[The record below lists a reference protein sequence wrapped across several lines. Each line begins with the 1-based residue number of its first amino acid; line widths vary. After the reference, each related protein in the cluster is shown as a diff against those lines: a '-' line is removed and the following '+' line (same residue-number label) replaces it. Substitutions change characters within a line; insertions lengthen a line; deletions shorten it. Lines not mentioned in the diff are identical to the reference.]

1 MNSYGEYF
9 SFTSFG
15 ESHGKAVGGVVDG
28 VPAGTLISLD
38 VIREMLARRSGRG
51 LPGVSPRAAVEPDQV
66 EWLSGVIEEGGQ
78 LVALGTPIAFLIR
91 NQDARSQDYAWLRHS
106 FRPGHADYTYQA
118 KYGLRDYRGGGR
130 ASARETAARVAAGA
144 IAKQLLA
151 DNGIAIRTRLL
162 QVGQETDPV
171 KIEQLLQAVQ
181 AAGDSIGGIVGC
193 VIEGLPAGVGEPL
206 FGKLQARL
214 AAAMMSI
221 NGCHGFDYGFGF
233 DSLALRGSDL
243 YEKDGQPVDVLSPQA
258 MSGGISGGISDGTTV
273 RFRCLF
279 KPAATI
285 RRLYGGRHDSCI
297 AVRAVPV
304 VEAMTALTIQ
314 DFLSSE

>member
-1 MNSYGEYF
+1 
-9 SFTSFG
+9 
-15 ESHGKAVGGVVDG
+15 
-28 VPAGTLISLD
+28 
-38 VIREMLARRSGRG
+38 
-51 LPGVSPRAAVEPDQV
+51 
-66 EWLSGVIEEGGQ
+66 
-78 LVALGTPIAFLIR
+78 
-91 NQDARSQDYAWLRHS
+91 
-106 FRPGHADYTYQA
+106 
-118 KYGLRDYRGGGR
+118 
-130 ASARETAARVAAGA
+130 
-144 IAKQLLA
+144 
-151 DNGIAIRTRLL
+151 
-162 QVGQETDPV
+162 
-171 KIEQLLQAVQ
+171 
-181 AAGDSIGGIVGC
+181 
-193 VIEGLPAGVGEPL
+193 
-206 FGKLQARL
+206 
-214 AAAMMSI
+214 MMSI